1 MHDSTSASA
10 HQPPSCPVC
19 GAAMKPRTNSLTQHR
34 FWGCRL
40 YPACRGSRPWDDRP
54 LAPDVPTLQR
64 QLRQVTRERD
74 TLRAG
79 YEQLLGEVRQL
90 QRVKALPQLTL
101 VRELTRLVTLCHPDK
116 WRGESVLAHLMT
128 TELLTLRDRL
138 KEDAR

>member
-1 MHDSTSASA
+1 
-10 HQPPSCPVC
+10 
-19 GAAMKPRTNSLTQHR
+19 MKPRTNSLTQHR

-54 LAPDVPTLQR
+54 LAPDVPTLHR